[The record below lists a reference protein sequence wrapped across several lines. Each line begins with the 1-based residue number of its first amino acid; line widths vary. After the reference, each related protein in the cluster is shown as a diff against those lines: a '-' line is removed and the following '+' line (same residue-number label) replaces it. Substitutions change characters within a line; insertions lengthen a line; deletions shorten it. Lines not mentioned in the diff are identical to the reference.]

1 MKERGIIAVKR
12 VFVVVLALGVAFS
25 ARLVGL
31 VDAQEPLA
39 GQAAT
44 ASPNSENN
52 IPAIS
57 QSSAAAVKEEVL
69 PGKITIDFKDADIHN
84 VLKVIALKAGVNI
97 VTSPEVTGTVT
108 IRLSDVSWKD
118 ALKTII
124 SAYGYGY
131 EQRENI
137 IMVAPLEKLTEQKKQ
152 EVELNQVQPMATEVF
167 VLKYIDAQD
176 AKNAIEPQL
185 SSRGQITVLETTGQA
200 GWAFGKTDD
209 TGKRKRSGE
218 DRISRSKTLI
228 ITDVPPVIDK
238 IKKMIVDIDVKPQQV
253 LIEARI
259 IEVNKDRLRDIGID
273 WGTGSSGASS
283 SSGALSYVPVGKNAG
298 GFDNSRIGGH
308 ILSDLVTPATF
319 TPEATSIT
327 SANTGLKLAYRKLT
341 GSQLEIILH
350 ALEEDVDSNTLSA
363 PRIVTLN
370 NQEATILVGQKFPLI
385 TTSIS
390 TQTNQVTGS
399 TLDRYQD
406 IGIQLN
412 VVPQICDKDYINMII
427 HPAVTSY
434 SSTLKTRTDAGV
446 ILSEYPIIDTRE
458 AETQIFIKDGET
470 VVIGGLLKD
479 VKTQS
484 KTGIPFLG
492 RIPLLGLLFQR
503 QTNDIEKIDLLIFIT
518 ARILK
523 EGEFSDDYIATLEER
538 LNTLESKKKKK
549 TGR

>member
-12 VFVVVLALGVAFS
+12 VLVVMLALGAAFL
-25 ARLVGL
+25 ARLTGF
-31 VDAQEPLA
+31 VDAQELQSAQVAP
-39 GQAAT
+39 
-44 ASPNSENN
+44 ASPNSENT

-57 QSSAAAVKEEVL
+57 QSTAVPVKEELL

-108 IRLSDVSWKD
+108 IRLVDVSWKD

-124 SAYGYGY
+124 SAYSYGY

-152 EVELNQVQPMATEVF
+152 EVELNQVQPTTTEVF
-167 VLKYIDAQD
+167 TLKYIDAQD

-209 TGKRKRSGE
+209 TGKRKRSKD
-218 DRISRSKTLI
+218 DRISLSKTVI

-238 IKKMIVDIDVKPQQV
+238 IKKMIINIDVKPQQV
-253 LIEARI
+253 LIEAKI
-259 IEVNKDRLRDIGID
+259 IEANKDRLRDLGID

-283 SSGALSYVPVGKNAG
+283 STLSYVPVGKNAG

-308 ILSDLVTPATF
+308 VLSDLVTPTTF
-319 TPEATSIT
+319 TPKATSLT

-350 ALEEDVDSNTLSA
+350 ALEEDVDTNTLSA
-363 PRIVTLN
+363 PRIMTLN

-412 VVPQICDKDYINMII
+412 VVPQICDNDYINMII
-427 HPAVTSY
+427 HPAVTS
-434 SSTLKTRTDAGV
+434 SSEYVEAKTESGV
-446 ILSEYPIIDTRE
+446 VLSKYPIINTRE
-458 AETQIFIKDGET
+458 VETQIFIKDGET

-479 VKTQS
+479 VKTKS
-484 KTGIPFLG
+484 KMGVPFLG
-492 RIPLLGLLFQR
+492 KIPLLGLLFQR
-503 QTNDIEKIDLLIFIT
+503 ETNDTEKIDLLIFIT
-518 ARILK
+518 ARVMR
-523 EGEFSDDYIATLEER
+523 EEEFSDAYIATLEER
-538 LNTLESKKKKK
+538 LNTFEPNKKKK
-549 TGR
+549 TRK

>member
-12 VFVVVLALGVAFS
+12 VLVVMLALGAAFL
-25 ARLVGL
+25 ARLIGF

-39 GQAAT
+39 TQVAP
-44 ASPNSENN
+44 ASPNSENT
-52 IPAIS
+52 IPAAS
-57 QSSAAAVKEEVL
+57 QSTAVSVKEELL

-97 VTSPEVTGTVT
+97 VTSPDVTGTVT
-108 IRLSDVSWKD
+108 IRLVDVSWKD

-124 SAYGYGY
+124 SAYSYGY

-152 EVELNQVQPMATEVF
+152 EVELNQVQPTTTEVF
-167 VLKYIDAQD
+167 TLKYIDARD
-176 AKNAIEPQL
+176 ARNAIEPQL
-185 SSRGQITVLETTGQA
+185 SSRGQIAVLETTGQS
-200 GWAFGKTDD
+200 GWEFGKMDD
-209 TGKRKRSGE
+209 TGKRERSSE

-238 IKKMIVDIDVKPQQV
+238 IKKMIINIDVKPQQV

-259 IEVNKDRLRDIGID
+259 IEANKDRLRDIGID
-273 WGTGSSGASS
+273 WGSGSSGASS
-283 SSGALSYVPVGKNAG
+283 STLSYVPAGKHVGLIDDSQ
-298 GFDNSRIGGH
+298 FGGH
-308 ILSDLVTPATF
+308 ILGDLVTPSAF
-319 TPEATSIT
+319 TPKVSSVT
-327 SANTGLKLAYRKLT
+327 SANTGLKLAFRKLT
-341 GSQLEIILH
+341 GTQFEAILH
-350 ALEEDVDSNTLSA
+350 ALDENVDANTLSA
-363 PRIVTLN
+363 PRIMTLN
-370 NQEATILVGQKFPLI
+370 NQEATILVGQKYPLI

-412 VVPQICDKDYINMII
+412 VVPQICDNEYINMII

-434 SSTLKTRTDAGV
+434 TTTLKTKTESGV

-458 AETQIFIKDGET
+458 TETQILLKDGET

-484 KTGIPFLG
+484 KTGVPFLG
-492 RIPLLGLLFQR
+492 KIPLFGLLFQR

-518 ARILK
+518 ARIIK
-523 EGEFSDDYIATLEER
+523 EGEFTEAYIATLEER
-538 LNTLESKKKKK
+538 LNTIEPKKKKK
-549 TGR
+549 ARK

>member
-12 VFVVVLALGVAFS
+12 VLVVMLALGAAFL
-25 ARLVGL
+25 ARLISF
-31 VDAQEPLA
+31 VDAQEPLVA
-39 GQAAT
+39 QVAPAN
-44 ASPNSENN
+44 PNSENT
-52 IPAIS
+52 IPASS
-57 QSSAAAVKEEVL
+57 QSTAVPVKEELL

-108 IRLSDVSWKD
+108 IRLVDVSWKD

-124 SAYGYGY
+124 SAYSYGY

-152 EVELNQVQPMATEVF
+152 EVELNQVQPTTTEVF
-167 VLKYIDAQD
+167 TLKYIDAQD

-209 TGKRKRSGE
+209 TGKRKRSKD
-218 DRISRSKTLI
+218 DRISLSKTVI

-238 IKKMIVDIDVKPQQV
+238 IKKMIINIDVKPQQV
-253 LIEARI
+253 LIEAKI
-259 IEVNKDRLRDIGID
+259 IEANKDRLRDLGID

-283 SSGALSYVPVGKNAG
+283 STLSYVPVGKNAG

-308 ILSDLVTPATF
+308 VLSDLVTPTTF
-319 TPEATSIT
+319 TPKATSLT

-350 ALEEDVDSNTLSA
+350 ALEEDVDTNTLSA
-363 PRIVTLN
+363 PRIMTLN

-427 HPAVTSY
+427 HPAVSSY
-434 SSTLKTRTDAGV
+434 TSTLKTKAPDGT

-479 VKTQS
+479 VKTKS
-484 KTGIPFLG
+484 KMGVPFLG
-492 RIPLLGLLFQR
+492 KIPLLGLLFQR
-503 QTNDIEKIDLLIFIT
+503 ETNDTEKIDLLIFIT
-518 ARILK
+518 ARVMR
-523 EGEFSDDYIATLEER
+523 EEEFSDAYIATLEER
-538 LNTLESKKKKK
+538 LNTFEPKKKKK
-549 TGR
+549 TRK

>member
-12 VFVVVLALGVAFS
+12 VLVVMLALGAAFL
-25 ARLVGL
+25 ARLIGF

-39 GQAAT
+39 TQVAP
-44 ASPNSENN
+44 ASPNSENT
-52 IPAIS
+52 IPAAS
-57 QSSAAAVKEEVL
+57 QSTAVSVKEELL

-108 IRLSDVSWKD
+108 IRLVDVSWKD

-124 SAYGYGY
+124 SAYSYGY

-152 EVELNQVQPMATEVF
+152 EVELNQVQPTTTEVF
-167 VLKYIDAQD
+167 TLKYIDAQD

-209 TGKRKRSGE
+209 TGKRKRSKD
-218 DRISRSKTLI
+218 DRISLSKTVI

-238 IKKMIVDIDVKPQQV
+238 IKKMIINIDVKPQQV
-253 LIEARI
+253 LIEAKI
-259 IEVNKDRLRDIGID
+259 IEANKDRLRDLGID

-283 SSGALSYVPVGKNAG
+283 STLSYVPVGKNAG

-308 ILSDLVTPATF
+308 VLSDLVTPTTF
-319 TPEATSIT
+319 TPKATSLT

-350 ALEEDVDSNTLSA
+350 ALEEDVDTNTLSA
-363 PRIVTLN
+363 PRIMTLN

-427 HPAVTSY
+427 HPAVSSY
-434 SSTLKTRTDAGV
+434 TSTLKTKAPDGT

-479 VKTQS
+479 VKTKS
-484 KTGIPFLG
+484 KMGVPFLG
-492 RIPLLGLLFQR
+492 KIPLLGLLFQR
-503 QTNDIEKIDLLIFIT
+503 ETNDTEKVDLLIFIT
-518 ARILK
+518 ARVMR
-523 EGEFSDDYIATLEER
+523 EEEFSDAYIATLEER
-538 LNTLESKKKKK
+538 LNTFEPKKKKK
-549 TGR
+549 TRK

>member
-1 MKERGIIAVKR
+1 MKERGILVVKR
-12 VFVVVLALGVAFS
+12 VCVVMLALGAAFS
-25 ARLVGL
+25 ARLIGL
-31 VDAQEPLA
+31 VDAEEPLI
-39 GQAAT
+39 GQAA
-44 ASPNSENN
+44 AAGPNSENN

-57 QSSAAAVKEEVL
+57 QSSAVLAKEETF
-69 PGKITIDFKDADIHN
+69 PGRITIDFKDADIHN

-97 VTSPEVTGTVT
+97 VTSSEVTGTVT
-108 IRLSDVSWKD
+108 IRLADVSWKD

-152 EVELNQVQPMATEVF
+152 EVELNQVQPTTTEV
-167 VLKYIDAQD
+167 VTLKYIDAQD

-185 SSRGQITVLETTGQA
+185 SSRGQITVLEATGQA
-200 GWAFGKTDD
+200 GWTFAKTDD
-209 TGKRKRSGE
+209 TGKRTRSKD

-238 IKKMIVDIDVKPQQV
+238 VRKMIIDIDVKPQQV
-253 LIEARI
+253 LIEAKI
-259 IEVNKDRLRDIGID
+259 IEANKDRLRDIGLD

-283 SSGALSYVPVGKNAG
+283 STLSFVPLGKNAG

-308 ILSDLVTPATF
+308 VLSDLVTPASF
-319 TPEATSIT
+319 TPKATSLT

-341 GSQLEIILH
+341 GSQLEVVLH
-350 ALEEDVDSNTLSA
+350 ALEEDINSNTLSA
-363 PRIVTLN
+363 PRIMTLN

-427 HPAVTSY
+427 HPAVSSFT
-434 SSTLKTRTDAGV
+434 STLKTKTESGV

-458 AETQIFIKDGET
+458 AETQILLKDGET

-479 VKTQS
+479 VKTRGR
-484 KTGIPFLG
+484 TGIPFLG
-492 RIPLLGLLFQR
+492 KIPLLGFLFQR
-503 QTNDIEKIDLLIFIT
+503 QTNDIEKIDLLIFIS
-518 ARILK
+518 ARVLK
-523 EGEFSDDYIATLEER
+523 EGEFNDAYVATLEER
-538 LNTLESKKKKK
+538 LNTLEPRKKKK
-549 TGR
+549 TGK

>member
-12 VFVVVLALGVAFS
+12 VLVVMLALGAAFL
-25 ARLVGL
+25 ARLTGF
-31 VDAQEPLA
+31 VDAQELQSAQVAP
-39 GQAAT
+39 
-44 ASPNSENN
+44 ASPNSENT

-57 QSSAAAVKEEVL
+57 QSTAVPVKEELL

-108 IRLSDVSWKD
+108 IRLVDVSWKD

-124 SAYGYGY
+124 SAYSYGY

-152 EVELNQVQPMATEVF
+152 EVELNQVQPTTTEVF
-167 VLKYIDAQD
+167 TLKYIDAQD

-209 TGKRKRSGE
+209 TGKRKRSKD
-218 DRISRSKTLI
+218 DRISLSKTVI

-238 IKKMIVDIDVKPQQV
+238 IKKMIINIDVKPQQV
-253 LIEARI
+253 LIEAKI
-259 IEVNKDRLRDIGID
+259 IEANKDRLRDLGID

-283 SSGALSYVPVGKNAG
+283 STLSYVPVGKNAG

-308 ILSDLVTPATF
+308 VLSDLVTPTTF
-319 TPEATSIT
+319 TPKATSLT
-327 SANTGLKLAYRKLT
+327 SANIGLKLAYRKLT

-350 ALEEDVDSNTLSA
+350 ALEEDVDTNTLSA
-363 PRIVTLN
+363 PRIMTLN

-427 HPAVTSY
+427 HPAVSSY
-434 SSTLKTRTDAGV
+434 TSTLKTKAPDGT

-479 VKTQS
+479 VKTKS
-484 KTGIPFLG
+484 KMGVPFLG
-492 RIPLLGLLFQR
+492 KIPLLGLLFQR
-503 QTNDIEKIDLLIFIT
+503 ETNDTEKIDLLIFIT
-518 ARILK
+518 ARVMR
-523 EGEFSDDYIATLEER
+523 EEEFSDAYIATLEER
-538 LNTLESKKKKK
+538 LNTFEPNKKKK
-549 TGR
+549 TRK

>member
-12 VFVVVLALGVAFS
+12 VLVVMLALGAAFL
-25 ARLVGL
+25 ARLTGF
-31 VDAQEPLA
+31 VDAQELQSAQVAP
-39 GQAAT
+39 
-44 ASPNSENN
+44 ASPNSENT

-57 QSSAAAVKEEVL
+57 QSTAVPVKEELL

-108 IRLSDVSWKD
+108 IRLVDVSWKD

-124 SAYGYGY
+124 SAYSYGY

-152 EVELNQVQPMATEVF
+152 EVELNQVQPTTTEVF
-167 VLKYIDAQD
+167 TLKYIDAQD

-209 TGKRKRSGE
+209 TGKRKRSKD
-218 DRISRSKTLI
+218 DRISLSKTVI

-238 IKKMIVDIDVKPQQV
+238 IKKMIINIDVKPQQV
-253 LIEARI
+253 LIEAKI
-259 IEVNKDRLRDIGID
+259 IEANKDRLRDLGID

-283 SSGALSYVPVGKNAG
+283 STLSYVPVGKNAG

-308 ILSDLVTPATF
+308 VLSDLVTPTTF
-319 TPEATSIT
+319 TPKATSIT

-350 ALEEDVDSNTLSA
+350 ALEEDVDTNTLSA
-363 PRIVTLN
+363 PRIMTLN

-427 HPAVTSY
+427 HPAVSSY
-434 SSTLKTRTDAGV
+434 TSTLKTKAPDGT

-479 VKTQS
+479 VKTKS
-484 KTGIPFLG
+484 KMGVPFLG
-492 RIPLLGLLFQR
+492 KIPLLGLLFQR
-503 QTNDIEKIDLLIFIT
+503 ETNDTEKIDLLIFIT
-518 ARILK
+518 ARVMR
-523 EGEFSDDYIATLEER
+523 EEEFSDAYIATLEER
-538 LNTLESKKKKK
+538 LNTFEPKKKKK
-549 TGR
+549 TRK

>member
-1 MKERGIIAVKR
+1 MKERGIIVVKR
-12 VFVVVLALGVAFS
+12 VCVVMLVLAVAFS
-25 ARLVGL
+25 ARLIGL

-52 IPAIS
+52 IPVIS
-57 QSSAAAVKEEVL
+57 QSSVAAVKEETL

-108 IRLSDVSWKD
+108 IRLVDVSWKD

-124 SAYGYGY
+124 GAYGYGY

-137 IMVAPLEKLTEQKKQ
+137 IMVAPLEKLTAQKKQ
-152 EVELNQVQPMATEVF
+152 EVELNQVQPTTTEVF

-209 TGKRKRSGE
+209 TGKRKRSKD
-218 DRISRSKTLI
+218 DRVSLSKTLI

-253 LIEARI
+253 LIEAKI
-259 IEVNKDRLRDIGID
+259 IEANKDRLRDIGID

-283 SSGALSYVPVGKNAG
+283 STLSYVPVGKNAG

-308 ILSDLVTPATF
+308 VLSDSVTPTTF
-319 TPEATSIT
+319 TPKATGIT

-350 ALEEDVDSNTLSA
+350 ALEEDVDTNTLSA
-363 PRIVTLN
+363 PRIMTLN

-427 HPAVTSY
+427 HPAVSSY
-434 SSTLKTRTDAGV
+434 TSTLKTKAPDGT

-479 VKTQS
+479 VKT
-484 KTGIPFLG
+484 KGKAGIPFLG
-492 RIPLLGLLFQR
+492 KIPLLGALFQR
-503 QTNDIEKIDLLIFIT
+503 HTNDIEKIDLLIFIT
-518 ARILK
+518 ARVLK
-523 EGEFSDDYIATLEER
+523 EGEFSDVYIATLEER
-538 LNTLESKKKKK
+538 LNTLEPKNKKK
-549 TGR
+549 TKK

>member
-1 MKERGIIAVKR
+1 M
-12 VFVVVLALGVAFS
+12 
-25 ARLVGL
+25 
-31 VDAQEPLA
+31 
-39 GQAAT
+39 
-44 ASPNSENN
+44 
-52 IPAIS
+52 
-57 QSSAAAVKEEVL
+57 
-69 PGKITIDFKDADIHN
+69 
-84 VLKVIALKAGVNI
+84 LKVIALKAGVNI

-108 IRLSDVSWKD
+108 IRLVDVSWKD

-124 SAYGYGY
+124 SAYSYGY

-152 EVELNQVQPMATEVF
+152 EVELNQVQPTTTEVF
-167 VLKYIDAQD
+167 TLKYIDAQD

-209 TGKRKRSGE
+209 TGKRKRSKD
-218 DRISRSKTLI
+218 DRISLSKTVI

-238 IKKMIVDIDVKPQQV
+238 IKKMIINIDVKPQQV
-253 LIEARI
+253 LIEAKI
-259 IEVNKDRLRDIGID
+259 IEANKDRLRDLGID

-283 SSGALSYVPVGKNAG
+283 STLSYVPVGKNAG

-308 ILSDLVTPATF
+308 VLSDLVTPTTF
-319 TPEATSIT
+319 TPKATSLT

-350 ALEEDVDSNTLSA
+350 ALEEDVDTNTLSA
-363 PRIVTLN
+363 PRIMTLN

-427 HPAVTSY
+427 HPAVSSY
-434 SSTLKTRTDAGV
+434 TSTLKTKAPDGT

-479 VKTQS
+479 VKTKS
-484 KTGIPFLG
+484 KMGVPFLG
-492 RIPLLGLLFQR
+492 KIPLLGLLFQR
-503 QTNDIEKIDLLIFIT
+503 ETNDTEKVDLLIFIT
-518 ARILK
+518 ARVMR
-523 EGEFSDDYIATLEER
+523 EEEFSDAYIATLEER
-538 LNTLESKKKKK
+538 LNTFEPKKKKK
-549 TGR
+549 TRK

>member
-1 MKERGIIAVKR
+1 MKERGIIVVKR
-12 VFVVVLALGVAFS
+12 VLVVMLALGAAFL
-25 ARLVGL
+25 ARLIGF

-39 GQAAT
+39 AQVAP
-44 ASPNSENN
+44 ASPNSENT
-52 IPAIS
+52 IPAIA
-57 QSSAAAVKEEVL
+57 QSTVVPVKEELL

-108 IRLSDVSWKD
+108 IRLVDVSWKD

-124 SAYGYGY
+124 SAYSYGY

-152 EVELNQVQPMATEVF
+152 EVELNQVQPTATEVF
-167 VLKYIDAQD
+167 TLKYIDAQD

-209 TGKRKRSGE
+209 TGKRKRSKD
-218 DRISRSKTLI
+218 DRISLSKTVI

-238 IKKMIVDIDVKPQQV
+238 IKKMIVAIDVKPQQV
-253 LIEARI
+253 LIEAKI
-259 IEVNKDRLRDIGID
+259 IEANKDHLRDLGID

-283 SSGALSYVPVGKNAG
+283 STLSYVPVGKNAG

-308 ILSDLVTPATF
+308 VLSDLVTPTTF
-319 TPEATSIT
+319 TPKTSLT

-350 ALEEDVDSNTLSA
+350 ALEEDVDTNILSA
-363 PRIVTLN
+363 PRIMTLN

-427 HPAVTSY
+427 HPAVTS
-434 SSTLKTRTDAGV
+434 SNENVESKTESGV
-446 ILSEYPIIDTRE
+446 VLSKYPIINTRE
-458 AETQIFIKDGET
+458 VETQILLKDGET

-479 VKTQS
+479 VKTKS
-484 KTGIPFLG
+484 KIGVPFLG
-492 RIPLLGLLFQR
+492 KIPLLGLLFQR
-503 QTNDIEKIDLLIFIT
+503 ETNDTEKIDLLIFIT
-518 ARILK
+518 ARVIR
-523 EGEFSDDYIATLEER
+523 EEEFSDAYIATLEER
-538 LNTLESKKKKK
+538 LNTFEPKKKKK
-549 TGR
+549 TKK

>member
-1 MKERGIIAVKR
+1 MKERGIIAVER
-12 VFVVVLALGVAFS
+12 VLVVMLALGAAFL
-25 ARLVGL
+25 ARLIGF

-39 GQAAT
+39 TQVAP
-44 ASPNSENN
+44 ASPNSENT

-57 QSSAAAVKEEVL
+57 QSTAVPVKEELL

-108 IRLSDVSWKD
+108 IRLVDVSWKD

-124 SAYGYGY
+124 SAYSYGY

-152 EVELNQVQPMATEVF
+152 EVELNQVQPTTTEVF
-167 VLKYIDAQD
+167 TLKYIDAQD

-209 TGKRKRSGE
+209 TGKRKRSKD
-218 DRISRSKTLI
+218 DRISLSKTVI

-238 IKKMIVDIDVKPQQV
+238 IKKMIINIDVKPQQV
-253 LIEARI
+253 LIEAKI
-259 IEVNKDRLRDIGID
+259 IEANKDRLRDLGID

-283 SSGALSYVPVGKNAG
+283 STLSYVPVGKNAG

-308 ILSDLVTPATF
+308 VLSDLVTPTTF
-319 TPEATSIT
+319 TPKATSLT

-350 ALEEDVDSNTLSA
+350 ALEEDVDTNTLSA
-363 PRIVTLN
+363 PRIMTLN

-427 HPAVTSY
+427 HPAVSSY
-434 SSTLKTRTDAGV
+434 TSTLKTKAPDGT

-479 VKTQS
+479 VKTKS
-484 KTGIPFLG
+484 KMGVPFLG
-492 RIPLLGLLFQR
+492 KIPLLGLLFQR
-503 QTNDIEKIDLLIFIT
+503 ETNDTEKIDLLIFIT
-518 ARILK
+518 ARVMR
-523 EGEFSDDYIATLEER
+523 EEEFSDAYIATLEER
-538 LNTLESKKKKK
+538 LNTFEPKKKKK
-549 TGR
+549 TRK

>member
-12 VFVVVLALGVAFS
+12 VLVVMLALGAAFL
-25 ARLVGL
+25 ARLIGF

-39 GQAAT
+39 TQVAP
-44 ASPNSENN
+44 ASPNSENT

-57 QSSAAAVKEEVL
+57 QSTAVPVKEELL

-108 IRLSDVSWKD
+108 IRLVDVSWKD

-124 SAYGYGY
+124 SAYSYGY

-152 EVELNQVQPMATEVF
+152 EVELNQVQPTTTEVF
-167 VLKYIDAQD
+167 TLKYIDAQD

-209 TGKRKRSGE
+209 TGKRKRSKD
-218 DRISRSKTLI
+218 DRISLSKTVI

-238 IKKMIVDIDVKPQQV
+238 IKKMIINIDVKPQQV
-253 LIEARI
+253 LIEAKI
-259 IEVNKDRLRDIGID
+259 IEANKDRLRDLGID

-283 SSGALSYVPVGKNAG
+283 STLSYVPVGKNAG

-308 ILSDLVTPATF
+308 VLSDLVTPTTF
-319 TPEATSIT
+319 TPKATSLT
-327 SANTGLKLAYRKLT
+327 SANIGLKLAYRKLT

-350 ALEEDVDSNTLSA
+350 ALEEDVDTNTLSA
-363 PRIVTLN
+363 PRIMTLN

-427 HPAVTSY
+427 HPAVSSY
-434 SSTLKTRTDAGV
+434 TSTLKTKAPDGT

-479 VKTQS
+479 VKTKS
-484 KTGIPFLG
+484 KMGVPFLG
-492 RIPLLGLLFQR
+492 KIPLLGLLFQR
-503 QTNDIEKIDLLIFIT
+503 ETNDTEKIDLLIFIT
-518 ARILK
+518 ARVMR
-523 EGEFSDDYIATLEER
+523 EEEFSDAYIATLEER
-538 LNTLESKKKKK
+538 LNTFEPNKKKK
-549 TGR
+549 TRK

>member
-12 VFVVVLALGVAFS
+12 VLVVMLALGAAFL
-25 ARLVGL
+25 ARLTGF
-31 VDAQEPLA
+31 VDAQELQSAQVAP
-39 GQAAT
+39 
-44 ASPNSENN
+44 ASPNSENT

-57 QSSAAAVKEEVL
+57 QSTAVPVKEELL

-108 IRLSDVSWKD
+108 IRLVDVSWKD

-124 SAYGYGY
+124 SAYSYGY

-152 EVELNQVQPMATEVF
+152 EVELNQVQPTTTEVF
-167 VLKYIDAQD
+167 TLKYIDAQD

-209 TGKRKRSGE
+209 TGKRKRSKD
-218 DRISRSKTLI
+218 DRISLSKTVI

-238 IKKMIVDIDVKPQQV
+238 IKKMIINIDVKPQQV
-253 LIEARI
+253 LIEAKI
-259 IEVNKDRLRDIGID
+259 IEANKDRLRDLGID

-283 SSGALSYVPVGKNAG
+283 STLSYVPVGKNAG

-308 ILSDLVTPATF
+308 VLSDLVTPTTF
-319 TPEATSIT
+319 TPKATSLT

-350 ALEEDVDSNTLSA
+350 ALEEDVDTNTLSA
-363 PRIVTLN
+363 PRIMTLN

-427 HPAVTSY
+427 HPAVSSY
-434 SSTLKTRTDAGV
+434 TSTLKTKAPDGT

-479 VKTQS
+479 VKTKS
-484 KTGIPFLG
+484 KMGVPFLG
-492 RIPLLGLLFQR
+492 KIPLLGLLFQR
-503 QTNDIEKIDLLIFIT
+503 ETNDTEKVDLLIFIT
-518 ARILK
+518 ARVMR
-523 EGEFSDDYIATLEER
+523 EEEFSDAYIATLEER
-538 LNTLESKKKKK
+538 LNTFEPKKKKK
-549 TGR
+549 TRK

>member
-12 VFVVVLALGVAFS
+12 VLVVMLALGAAFL
-25 ARLVGL
+25 ARLTGF
-31 VDAQEPLA
+31 VDAQEPLVA
-39 GQAAT
+39 QVAPAN
-44 ASPNSENN
+44 PNSENT
-52 IPAIS
+52 IPASS
-57 QSSAAAVKEEVL
+57 QSTAVPVKEELL

-108 IRLSDVSWKD
+108 IRLVDVSWKD

-124 SAYGYGY
+124 SAYSYGY

-152 EVELNQVQPMATEVF
+152 EVELNQVQPTTTEVF
-167 VLKYIDAQD
+167 TLKYIDAQD

-209 TGKRKRSGE
+209 TGKRKRSKD
-218 DRISRSKTLI
+218 DRISLSKTVI

-238 IKKMIVDIDVKPQQV
+238 IKKMIINIDVKPQQV
-253 LIEARI
+253 LIEAKI
-259 IEVNKDRLRDIGID
+259 IEANKDRLRDLGID

-283 SSGALSYVPVGKNAG
+283 STLSYVPVGKNAG

-308 ILSDLVTPATF
+308 VLSDLVTPTTF
-319 TPEATSIT
+319 TPKATSLT
-327 SANTGLKLAYRKLT
+327 SANIGLKLAYRKLT

-350 ALEEDVDSNTLSA
+350 ALEEDVDTNTLSA
-363 PRIVTLN
+363 PRIMTLN

-427 HPAVTSY
+427 HPAVSSY
-434 SSTLKTRTDAGV
+434 TSTLKTKAPDGT

-479 VKTQS
+479 VKTKS
-484 KTGIPFLG
+484 KMGVPFLG
-492 RIPLLGLLFQR
+492 KIPLLGLLFQR
-503 QTNDIEKIDLLIFIT
+503 ETNDTEKIDLLIFIT
-518 ARILK
+518 ARVMR
-523 EGEFSDDYIATLEER
+523 EEEFSDAYIATLEER
-538 LNTLESKKKKK
+538 LNTFEPKKKKK
-549 TGR
+549 TRK

>member
-12 VFVVVLALGVAFS
+12 VLVVMLALGAAFL
-25 ARLVGL
+25 ARLTGF
-31 VDAQEPLA
+31 VDAQELQSAQVAP
-39 GQAAT
+39 
-44 ASPNSENN
+44 ASPNSENT

-57 QSSAAAVKEEVL
+57 QSTAVPVKEELL

-108 IRLSDVSWKD
+108 IRLVDVSWKD

-124 SAYGYGY
+124 SAYSYGY

-152 EVELNQVQPMATEVF
+152 EVELNQVQPTTTEVF
-167 VLKYIDAQD
+167 TLKYIDAQD

-209 TGKRKRSGE
+209 TGKRKRSKD
-218 DRISRSKTLI
+218 DRISLSKTVI

-238 IKKMIVDIDVKPQQV
+238 IKKMIINIDVKPQQV
-253 LIEARI
+253 LIEAKI
-259 IEVNKDRLRDIGID
+259 IEANKDRLRDLGID

-283 SSGALSYVPVGKNAG
+283 STLSYVPVGKNAG

-308 ILSDLVTPATF
+308 VLSDLVTPTTF
-319 TPEATSIT
+319 TPKATSIT

-350 ALEEDVDSNTLSA
+350 ALEEDVDTNTLSA
-363 PRIVTLN
+363 PRIMTLN

-427 HPAVTSY
+427 HPAVSSY
-434 SSTLKTRTDAGV
+434 TSTLKTKAPDGT

-479 VKTQS
+479 VKTKS
-484 KTGIPFLG
+484 KMGVPFLG
-492 RIPLLGLLFQR
+492 KIPLLGLLFQR
-503 QTNDIEKIDLLIFIT
+503 ETNDTEKIDLLIFIT
-518 ARILK
+518 ARVMR
-523 EGEFSDDYIATLEER
+523 EEEFSDAYIATLEER
-538 LNTLESKKKKK
+538 LNTFEPNKKKK
-549 TGR
+549 TRK

>member
-12 VFVVVLALGVAFS
+12 VLVVMLALGAAFL
-25 ARLVGL
+25 ARLTGF
-31 VDAQEPLA
+31 VDAQELQSAQVAP
-39 GQAAT
+39 
-44 ASPNSENN
+44 ASPNSENT

-57 QSSAAAVKEEVL
+57 QSTAVPVKEELL

-108 IRLSDVSWKD
+108 IRLVDVSWKD

-124 SAYGYGY
+124 SAYSYGY

-152 EVELNQVQPMATEVF
+152 EVELNQVQPTTTEVF
-167 VLKYIDAQD
+167 TLKYIDAQD

-209 TGKRKRSGE
+209 TGKRKRSKD
-218 DRISRSKTLI
+218 DRISLSKTVI

-238 IKKMIVDIDVKPQQV
+238 IKKMIINIDVKPQQV
-253 LIEARI
+253 LIEAKI
-259 IEVNKDRLRDIGID
+259 IEANKDRLRDLGID

-283 SSGALSYVPVGKNAG
+283 STLSYVPVGKNAG

-308 ILSDLVTPATF
+308 VLSDLVTPTTF
-319 TPEATSIT
+319 TPKATSLT

-350 ALEEDVDSNTLSA
+350 ALEEDVDTNTLSA
-363 PRIVTLN
+363 PRIMTLN

-427 HPAVTSY
+427 HPAVSSY
-434 SSTLKTRTDAGV
+434 TSTLKTKAPDGT

-479 VKTQS
+479 VKTKS
-484 KTGIPFLG
+484 KMGVPFLG
-492 RIPLLGLLFQR
+492 KIPLLGLLFQR
-503 QTNDIEKIDLLIFIT
+503 ETNDTEKIDLLIFIT
-518 ARILK
+518 ARVMR
-523 EGEFSDDYIATLEER
+523 EEEFSDAYIAALEER
-538 LNTLESKKKKK
+538 LNTFEPKKKKK
-549 TGR
+549 TRK

>member
-12 VFVVVLALGVAFS
+12 VLVVMLALGAAFL
-25 ARLVGL
+25 ARLTGF
-31 VDAQEPLA
+31 VDAQELQSAQVAP
-39 GQAAT
+39 
-44 ASPNSENN
+44 ASPNSENT

-57 QSSAAAVKEEVL
+57 QSTAVPVKEELL

-108 IRLSDVSWKD
+108 IRLVDVSWKD

-124 SAYGYGY
+124 SAYSYGY

-152 EVELNQVQPMATEVF
+152 EVELNQVQPTTTEVF
-167 VLKYIDAQD
+167 TLKYIDAQD

-209 TGKRKRSGE
+209 TGKRKRSKD
-218 DRISRSKTLI
+218 DRISLSKTVI

-238 IKKMIVDIDVKPQQV
+238 IKKMIINIDVKPQQV
-253 LIEARI
+253 LIEAKI
-259 IEVNKDRLRDIGID
+259 IEANKDRLRDLGID

-283 SSGALSYVPVGKNAG
+283 STLSYVPVGKNAG

-308 ILSDLVTPATF
+308 VLSDLVTPTTF
-319 TPEATSIT
+319 TPKATSLT

-350 ALEEDVDSNTLSA
+350 ALEEDVDTNTLSA
-363 PRIVTLN
+363 PRIMTLN

-412 VVPQICDKDYINMII
+412 VVPQICDNDYINMII
-427 HPAVTSY
+427 HPAVTS
-434 SSTLKTRTDAGV
+434 SSEYVEAKTESGV
-446 ILSEYPIIDTRE
+446 VLSKYPIINTRE
-458 AETQIFIKDGET
+458 VETQIFIKDGET

-479 VKTQS
+479 VKTKS
-484 KTGIPFLG
+484 KMGVPFLG
-492 RIPLLGLLFQR
+492 KIPLLGLLFQR
-503 QTNDIEKIDLLIFIT
+503 ETNDTEKIDLLIFIT
-518 ARILK
+518 ARVMR
-523 EGEFSDDYIATLEER
+523 EEEFSDAYIATLEER
-538 LNTLESKKKKK
+538 LNTFEPKKKKK
-549 TGR
+549 TRK

>member
-12 VFVVVLALGVAFS
+12 VLVVMLALGAAFL
-25 ARLVGL
+25 ARLTGF
-31 VDAQEPLA
+31 VDAQELQSAQVAP
-39 GQAAT
+39 
-44 ASPNSENN
+44 ASPNSENT

-57 QSSAAAVKEEVL
+57 QSTAVPVKEELL

-108 IRLSDVSWKD
+108 IRLVDVSWKD

-124 SAYGYGY
+124 SAYSYGY

-152 EVELNQVQPMATEVF
+152 EVELNQVQPTTTEVF
-167 VLKYIDAQD
+167 TLKYIDAQD

-209 TGKRKRSGE
+209 TGKRKRSKD
-218 DRISRSKTLI
+218 DRISLSKTVI

-238 IKKMIVDIDVKPQQV
+238 IKKMIINIDVKPQQV
-253 LIEARI
+253 LIEAKI
-259 IEVNKDRLRDIGID
+259 IEANKDRLRDLGID

-283 SSGALSYVPVGKNAG
+283 STLSYVPVGKNAG

-308 ILSDLVTPATF
+308 VLSDLVTPTTF
-319 TPEATSIT
+319 TPKATSLT
-327 SANTGLKLAYRKLT
+327 SANIGLKLAYRKLT

-350 ALEEDVDSNTLSA
+350 ALEEDVDTNTLSA
-363 PRIVTLN
+363 PRIMTLN

-427 HPAVTSY
+427 HPAVSSY
-434 SSTLKTRTDAGV
+434 TSTLKTKAPDGT

-479 VKTQS
+479 VKTKS
-484 KTGIPFLG
+484 KMGVPFLG
-492 RIPLLGLLFQR
+492 KIPLLGLLFQR
-503 QTNDIEKIDLLIFIT
+503 ETNDTEKIDLLIFIT
-518 ARILK
+518 ARVMR
-523 EGEFSDDYIATLEER
+523 EEEFSDAYIATLEER
-538 LNTLESKKKKK
+538 LNTFEPKKKKK
-549 TGR
+549 TRK